1 MALAVEWNDA
11 RLRKEVALV
20 PPRAAL
26 GASMVY
32 HGLGKLRGGAPEQV
46 GQFFENIGLRPGKR
60 LAVAA
65 GIAEVFGGVG
75 AILGIFTRPAALAVL
90 VTQAVAVGKVHA
102 RNGFDISK
110 GGYEYN
116 IALMCIAAAL
126 LIAGPGAVS
135 AHEGL
140 ERLVEGRG
148 PKRVLRK
155 VRPSPLLRL
164 IKLLK

>member
-1 MALAVEWNDA
+1 MALAIEWNDA
-11 RLRKEVALV
+11 RLRKELALI

-32 HGLGKLRGGAPEQV
+32 HGVGKLRGGAPEHV
-46 GQFFENIGLRPGKR
+46 GQFFESIGLRPGKSMA
-60 LAVAA
+60 LAA

-75 AILGIFTRPAALAVL
+75 AILGLWTRPAALAVL
-90 VTQAVAVGKVHA
+90 VTQAVAVTKVHA
-102 RNGFDISK
+102 KNGFDISK
-110 GGYEYN
+110 GGFEYN

-126 LIAGPGAVS
+126 LIAGPGVFS

-148 PKRVLRK
+148 PKRVLRR